1 MSIAELAIP
10 EHYRS
15 GWLPGGDD
23 ATLMRRY
30 LDALKSAPS
39 LEQPMRELGAWV
51 RKQGTG

>member
-15 GWLPGGDD
+15 GWLADGDD
-23 ATLMRRY
+23 ATLIRRY
-30 LDALKSAPS
+30 LGALKSAPS

-51 RKQGTG
+51 WNQGTG